1 MNKRFYN
8 FGEHRLDTHNQ
19 RLLCGGETIKLTLK
33 EFELLF
39 ALVGNAGD
47 VVSKDALL
55 ETVWKDVSVAEETL
69 TRNISWLRKK
79 LGSEAGGNEHFI
91 ETVPKRG
98 YRFTATVTMSDAPEI
113 IVEEQSR
120 TRIRIEETLSLSEPP
135 AVAGGLSVGIQ
146 PLFLSENPS
155 ATAGG
160 SDKKWLA
167 LGIVA
172 LVAVGL
178 TVYQIYFRRTAT
190 NTSVAA
196 RVVPFSGLSGRENY
210 PAFSPDGKQLA
221 FAWNGGEADN
231 LDIYV
236 RLLDAGEPLRLT
248 DTEFTEQ
255 HPTFSPDGSHVAF
268 VRTLKTGGEVIIIP
282 ALGGA
287 ERRVTRLFSG
297 FASISFAPDGETLA
311 IVDTEDSTT
320 DKNYGVHLVNLKNGE
335 RRRLNQ
341 PGEYAGETTPRFAP
355 DGKSL
360 AFVRVAADNS
370 QDLFVSPTTGG
381 EPRQITFDR
390 KTIHS
395 LAWSADGTEIFFVS
409 LRGSSQ
415 PNIWRVAAT
424 GGEPELIATG
434 NNKDI
439 TNLAVSRDGKTI
451 AFVENTLNLDI
462 WRTEKN
468 PSAKNQPEKKF
479 IGSTY
484 NEFSPDLSPD
494 GSRLIF
500 VSNRT
505 GKTEIWMADAGGKN
519 LRQITDSPSVI
530 TAPHFS
536 PDGSQI
542 VYYAMTNGNADIFSI
557 STDGGTARRLT
568 ADASEKTAPI
578 WSADGTSIY
587 FVSNRTGENQIWKMS
602 AAGGEPVQI
611 TRQGAFQILAALP
624 DGDDILFVKTED
636 AAVWRVSANSGANEQ
651 IVPELAAA
659 NLFSGNWAATRRG
672 LYFLAQNPNK
682 SLKIKF
688 YDFSGGNVADAAEK
702 ELPEN
707 YYGGITASADG
718 NTFLYVRQDQNASSI
733 MFAELGK

>member
-1 MNKRFYN
+1 MNNRFYS
-8 FGEHRLDTHNQ
+8 FGEYRLDTHNQ
-19 RLLCGGETIKLTLK
+19 RLLSGGETITLTLK

-39 ALVGNAGD
+39 ALVENAGD
-47 VVSKDALL
+47 VVSKDDLL
-55 ETVWKDVSVAEETL
+55 DTVWKDVSVAEETL

-79 LGSEAGGNEHFI
+79 LGEAGGNANFI

-98 YRFTATVTMSDAPEI
+98 YRFVAQVTQSNAPEI
-113 IVEEQSR
+113 IVEEQTR
-120 TRIRIEETLSLSEPP
+120 THIRVEETIKLSEPP
-135 AVAGGLSVGIQ
+135 AVAGELSVGKQ
-146 PLFLSENPS
+146 PLLLSEKP

-160 SDKKWLA
+160 SDKTWLAVA

-172 LVAVGL
+172 IAAIGFA
-178 TVYQIYFRRTAT
+178 VYQIYFRRAETK
-190 NTSVAA
+190 NSVAA
-196 RVVPFSGLSGRENY
+196 RIVPFSGSLGRENY

-236 RLLDAGEPLRLT
+236 RLINAGEPIRLT
-248 DTEFTEQ
+248 NTEFAEQ
-255 HPTFSPDGSHVAF
+255 HPTFAPDGSHIAF
-268 VRTLKTGGEVIIIP
+268 VRSLKTHGEVIIVP
-282 ALGGA
+282 AFGGA

-297 FASISFAPDGETLA
+297 FASISFAPDGVTLA
-311 IVDTEDSTT
+311 VIDTEDSTS
-320 DKNYGVHLVNLKNGE
+320 DKNYAVYLVNVQTGE

-360 AFVRVAADNS
+360 AFVRVSADNS
-370 QDLFVSPTTGG
+370 QDLFVAPTTGG
-381 EPRQITFDR
+381 KPQQITFDR

-409 LRGSSQ
+409 LRGNNQ
-415 PNIWRVAAT
+415 PNVWRVTAT

-439 TNLAVSRDGKTI
+439 TNLAVSRDGKTF

-468 PSAKNQPEKKF
+468 QPDKKF

-500 VSNRT
+500 ISNRT
-505 GKTEIWMADAGGKN
+505 GKTEIWMSDAGGKN
-519 LRQITDSPSVI
+519 LRQITDSESVI
-530 TAPHFS
+530 AEPHFS

-542 VYYAMTNGNADIFSI
+542 TYYVKTDGNADIFSI
-557 STDGGTARRLT
+557 SPDGGAARRLT
-568 ADASEKTAPI
+568 ADESEERSPV
-578 WSADGTSIY
+578 WSADGASVY
-587 FVSNRTGENQIWKMS
+587 FISNRTGEMNIWKMS
-602 AAGGEPVQI
+602 ATGGEAVQI
-611 TRQGAFQILAALP
+611 TRQGVFQIVAAQP
-624 DGDDILFVKTED
+624 DGILFTKTND
-636 AAVWRVSANSGANEQ
+636 AAVWRVSANGENEQ
-651 IVPELAAA
+651 IVPQLATA
-659 NLFSGNWAATRRG
+659 NLFGGNWAATAGG
-672 LYFLAQNPNK
+672 LYFLSQNSNK
-682 SLKIKF
+682 LLKIKF
-688 YDFSGGNVADAAEK
+688 YDFKGDKVADAAEN

-718 NTFLYVRQDQNASSI
+718 TTFFYARQDQNASSI
-733 MFAELGK
+733 MIAEIGK